1 MRILFSLVTPM
12 GLSLLPASASIDAA
26 STLPP
31 LRVEYADTALD
42 VLLSQPDVL
51 AVTGFGRHAPTC
63 ADPRY
68 QRVALEPAAQPA
80 PLEVW
85 RGVGRVQCGR
95 DDALRWSRNEDY
107 AFIAIELDERDFAGI
122 AATTQAAYARLGAWW
137 RASATPH
144 VLRVWN
150 YVDAIN
156 EGAGDDERYR
166 LFCSG
171 RAAGMDAAASYP
183 AASAIG
189 VRDGARRLQVCALAA
204 RRRGTTVENPR
215 QVSAWRYPREYGPV
229 APNFARAMRVPT
241 HSPQLYISGTAAVV
255 GHASHH
261 AGDIAAQ
268 LAETLTNLD
277 SLRVAAGCA
286 APLGNRRSPLRAY
299 VRHGADAARVRAA
312 LLARLG
318 AETPLLV
325 LLGDICRAELLVEID
340 GVLND

>member
-1 MRILFSLVTPM
+1 M
-12 GLSLLPASASIDAA
+12 GLSLSPAPAGVDAA
-26 STLPP
+26 LTLPP
-31 LRVEYADTALD
+31 LRVEYAHAALAA
-42 VLLSQPDVL
+42 LLAESDVL
-51 AVTGFGRHAPTC
+51 AVTGFGRAAPAC

-68 QRVALEPAAQPA
+68 QRVALEPAGAPA

-85 RGVGRVQCGR
+85 RSAGRIESGR
-95 DDALRWSRNEDY
+95 DGALRWSRSADY
-107 AFIAIELDERDFAGI
+107 AFVAIELDERDFAGI
-122 AATTQAAYARLGAWW
+122 AATTQAAYARLEAWC

-144 VLRVWN
+144 WLRVWN

-156 EGAGDDERYR
+156 FGFGDAERYR

-171 RAAGMDAAASYP
+171 RAAGMAVAASYP

-189 VRDGARRLQVCALAA
+189 VHDGARRLQVCVLATRQPGA
-204 RRRGTTVENPR
+204 AVENPR

-229 APNFARAMRVPT
+229 APSFARAMRAPT
-241 HSPQLYISGTAAVV
+241 RSPQLYISGTAAVV

-261 AGDIAAQ
+261 AGNVAAQ

-277 SLRVAAGCA
+277 SLRVAAGCTT
-286 APLGNRRSPLRAY
+286 PLGNPHSPLRVY
-299 VRHGADAARVRAA
+299 VRHAADATRVHET

-318 AETPLLV
+318 VDTPLLI

-340 GVLND
+340 GVLNG